1 MGIVILVFLAAVA
14 AVIIFAISRNK
25 SKSNVSWV
33 QFYAKG
39 SEAGFSNANIRLL
52 KKLAEYS
59 GIKHPTALFWSMDQ
73 MDACIKNF
81 ISGMKQQKTE
91 FSSENQEFL
100 AKLYDCR
107 KKMEMNRP
115 IYRNGITSSRNIESL
130 QAVQIVES
138 DAGVFKSK
146 VIGNVTAFICIAR
159 PDSSALPP
167 DFSWKYKK
175 IILYFWRK
183 NDAAYCMETR
193 VIDDMLNND
202 PPILK
207 ISHSDQLVRTQ
218 NRKSPRTK
226 THIAAR
232 LYNSGNSD
240 VPAKPTVM
248 PGTKCHL
255 VNISD
260 SGCCVAI
267 DGKVSAGMRVIVQF
281 VIDEMPL
288 TINGVVRG
296 VNYEEENNTSFLH
309 IEADII
315 PINAKN
321 KIFSVL
327 FSIYDEGANDELHKN
342 NDSKMPEVQ
351 GKPSVRGMA
360 TKTSAGIFENPAANS
375 PGYNSR
381 DDKTERP
388 KQT

>member
-1 MGIVILVFLAAVA
+1 MGIVILIFLAAVA

-25 SKSNVSWV
+25 SKNNVSWV

-59 GIKHPTALFWSMDQ
+59 GIKHPTALFWSMKQ
-73 MDACIKNF
+73 MDDCIKSF
-81 ISGMKQQKTE
+81 ISGIKQKKTE

-115 IYRNGITSSRNIESL
+115 IYRNGITSSRDIESL
-130 QAVQIVES
+130 QIVQIVES
-138 DAGVFKSK
+138 DTGVFKSK
-146 VIGNVTAFICIAR
+146 VMLNVTAFIGIAR
-159 PDSSALPP
+159 PDSPAFPA

-175 IILYFWRK
+175 IMLYFWRK

-207 ISHSDQLVRTQ
+207 ISHSDQLIRRQ
-218 NRKSPRTK
+218 NRKSPRAK
-226 THIAAR
+226 TYIVAR
-232 LYNSGNSD
+232 LYNAGNSD
-240 VPAKPTVM
+240 VPEKPTVI

-260 SGCCVAI
+260 SGCCVEI
-267 DGKVSAGMRVIVQF
+267 DSKVSAGTRVIVQF

-296 VNYEEENNTSFLH
+296 VNYEEATTTSFLH
-309 IEADII
+309 IESDII

-327 FSIYDEGANDELHKN
+327 FGIRGEDSNDESHKN
-342 NDSKMPEVQ
+342 NDNKTPGVQ
-351 GKPSVRGMA
+351 GKPSVGGA
-360 TKTSAGIFENPAANS
+360 TTETSA
-375 PGYNSR
+375 
-381 DDKTERP
+381 
-388 KQT
+388 

>member
-1 MGIVILVFLAAVA
+1 MTGTVILIVLAATA
-14 AVIIFAISRNK
+14 TGIIFVVNRKK
-25 SKSNVSWV
+25 SKNNVSWA

-59 GIKHPTALFWSMDQ
+59 GIKHPTTLFWSMKQ

-81 ISGMKQQKTE
+81 ISGIKQKKTE

-115 IYRNGITSSRNIESL
+115 IYRNGIASSRDIENL

-138 DAGVFKSK
+138 DAGIFKSK
-146 VIGNVTAFICIAR
+146 VMFNEIAFICIAR

-175 IILYFWRK
+175 IMLYFWRI

-193 VIDDMLNND
+193 VIEDELNND

-207 ISHSDQLVRTQ
+207 ISHSTHLVRTQ
-218 NRKSPRTK
+218 NRKSPRIK
-226 THIAAR
+226 AHIAAR
-232 LYNSGNSD
+232 LYNAGNSD
-240 VPAKPTVM
+240 IPEKPTVM
-248 PGTKCHL
+248 PSTKCHL

-260 SGCCVAI
+260 SGCCVAT
-267 DGKVSAGMRVIVQF
+267 DGKVSAGIRVIVQF
-281 VIDEMPL
+281 IIDEMPL

-309 IEADII
+309 IESDII

-327 FSIYDEGANDELHKN
+327 FNIHSEDFDDKSHENTDDKTT
-342 NDSKMPEVQ
+342 EVQ
-351 GKPSVRGMA
+351 GKPSTGGMA
-360 TKTSAGIFENPAANS
+360 TETSAGKI
-375 PGYNSR
+375 
-381 DDKTERP
+381 
-388 KQT
+388 